1 MSILRSEDIELY
13 KLSIHKDFTWNIMN
27 ELGKLNSLHFIN
39 VNQGLQPHE
48 LKYTNDIKNSEAALH
63 KLDYI
68 ERKMN
73 EFDIKMNQCPDM
85 DDFLEKVK
93 DIGRFMGKAS
103 NNLFTPIFNDIN
115 DTYSH
120 IKY

>member
-1 MSILRSEDIELY
+1 
-13 KLSIHKDFTWNIMN
+13 
-27 ELGKLNSLHFIN
+27 
-39 VNQGLQPHE
+39 
-48 LKYTNDIKNSEAALH
+48 
-63 KLDYI
+63 
-68 ERKMN
+68 MN